1 MSLRL
6 RSTSTLVALV
16 LLVSAVAGWTA
27 SHLAERHRGL
37 LESAR
42 TLARTGRLV
51 EAEHAYLELARQR
64 PVSVPLLVE
73 LLDNHKRLVS
83 LTMLPMVSSG
93 SNAAVPT
100 REPMLFEEATIDAL
114 LSAPDLTPD
123 QARLGRYWRAVTRS
137 EVSQSDREAVT
148 RRADADPPEPWYNHI
163 LGLEAQELDDD
174 AGAGERFAREASSF
188 DDRNEDAAA
197 ACHIWLD
204 DGNWARLSDAL
215 GRPRFAK
222 QVPMAVRL
230 RDALRRHDWFAVARW
245 FVPAQWE
252 GASPGVVWLVAVSGL
267 VWFAMCA
274 GIGRIIQRWR
284 VRIPLYALAIGL
296 GVASTFVALAVDL
309 IEEGTLGL
317 TEKGMPVA
325 DAIYFVVGVALRE
338 ELAKALFLLPLAL
351 LVVRIGK
358 RREAFACGA
367 LVGLGF
373 AAEENLDYFHMGLST
388 ALARFLTANV
398 LHVSTTA
405 LVALALDDHLRG
417 RESRPGELSR
427 ILMLVILIHGLYD
440 FFLSSASV
448 DRGSFLSM
456 FTFVLLTRRFVDGI
470 RSLGGSEGP
479 LVQRFCV
486 GLAIV
491 AGASF
496 IYAAVRVG
504 PEQAAM
510 AILQGALGLAI
521 VIYVLIQQLRTA

>member
-1 MSLRL
+1 
-6 RSTSTLVALV
+6 
-16 LLVSAVAGWTA
+16 
-27 SHLAERHRGL
+27 
-37 LESAR
+37 
-42 TLARTGRLV
+42 LARTGHLI
-51 EAEHAYLELARQR
+51 EAERAYIELAHER

-73 LLDNHKRLVS
+73 LLDNHRRLVS
-83 LTMLPMVSSG
+83 MAALPIVAPG
-93 SNAAVPT
+93 PDGAT
-100 REPMLFEEATIDAL
+100 RALEPLLFEETTIDDL
-114 LSAPDLTPD
+114 LSAPDLTSD

-137 EVSQSDREAVT
+137 EVSPTDRDAVT
-148 RRADADPPEPWYNHI
+148 RRADSDPPPPWYNHI
-163 LGLEAQELDDD
+163 LGREAQELEDD

-188 DDRNEDAAA
+188 DDRSEDAAA

-204 DGNWARLSDAL
+204 DGNWSRLSDAL
-215 GRPRFAK
+215 GQPRFAK
-222 QVPMAVRL
+222 QVPTAILL
-230 RDALRRHDWFAVARW
+230 RDSLRRHDWFGVARW

-252 GASPGVVWLVAVSGL
+252 GASPGVVSLVAVSGL

-274 GIGRIIQRWR
+274 GIGRLMRRWR
-284 VRIPLYALAIGL
+284 VRVPLYAMAMGL

-309 IEEGTLGL
+309 VEEGTLGL
-317 TEKGMPVA
+317 TEKGLPLA

-338 ELAKALFLLPLAL
+338 ELAKALLLLPLAL
-351 LVVRIGK
+351 LVVRIGE

-417 RESRPGELSR
+417 RESRSGELSR
-427 ILMLVILIHGLYD
+427 TLMLVIVIHGLYD

-470 RSLGGSEGP
+470 RSLGGNEGP

-486 GLAIV
+486 GLAVV

-496 IYAAVRVG
+496 VYAAVRVG
-504 PEQAAM
+504 PQQAAM